1 MKVPYRQLLK
11 EPLIQFLL
19 IGLVLFFGERWIN
32 QQDYLEDQFR
42 ILVNDQIIAQ
52 FMQQQAKNFDPL
64 KAQQQVELL
73 SDEQRQR
80 LVDDYVRGEALY
92 REAKALN
99 LDRDDQ
105 IIRRRL
111 MQKMDYLAQGFY
123 DDVDVV
129 TEADLIAYY
138 KINQQDYKKLSRI
151 TFTHV
156 YVAFDQKTPTSEA
169 SAASE
174 ARAILK
180 SLRENNIP
188 FEKSGLYGQR
198 FLYNRNYVNR
208 GADEISS
215 HFGQAFKQQIFD
227 LELKQDPHWQGPIKS
242 SYGWHLILM
251 THKEQAYIPSLSEI
265 GTVVLADAQR
275 QRQQKVKR
283 QAIEK
288 LQSKYQVIDRDRR
301 Q

>member
-123 DDVDVV
+123 DDVDVLLSLAEFNRSIGFLA
-129 TEADLIAYY
+129 EAAAVHHLVKSFD
-138 KINQQDYKKLSRI
+138 NQQKIFK
-151 TFTHV
+151 
-156 YVAFDQKTPTSEA
+156 
-169 SAASE
+169 
-174 ARAILK
+174 
-180 SLRENNIP
+180 NI
-188 FEKSGLYGQR
+188 
-198 FLYNRNYVNR
+198 N
-208 GADEISS
+208 
-215 HFGQAFKQQIFD
+215 
-227 LELKQDPHWQGPIKS
+227 LEL
-242 SYGWHLILM
+242 
-251 THKEQAYIPSLSEI
+251 
-265 GTVVLADAQR
+265 
-275 QRQQKVKR
+275 
-283 QAIEK
+283 
-288 LQSKYQVIDRDRR
+288 
-301 Q
+301 

>member
-1 MKVPYRQLLK
+1 MKVLYRKLLK

-19 IGLVLFFGERWIN
+19 IGLALFFCERWIN
-32 QQDYLEDQFR
+32 QKDYSDDQFR

-52 FMQQQAKNFDPL
+52 FMQQQVKKFDPL

-73 SDEQRQR
+73 SDVQRQR
-80 LVDDYVRGEALY
+80 LVDDYVRGETLY

-123 DDVDVV
+123 DDIDAV
-129 TEADLIAYY
+129 TENDLTTYY
-138 KINQQDYKKLSRI
+138 NLNQQDYKKPSRI

-156 YVAFDQKTPTSEA
+156 YVAFDQKKHDSEA
-169 SAASE
+169 SAALE
-174 ARAILK
+174 AGEILK
-180 SLRENNIP
+180 ILRENNIP
-188 FEKSGLYGQR
+188 FEQSGLYGQR

-208 GADEISS
+208 DVDEISS

-227 LELKQDPHWQGPIKS
+227 LEFERPQWQGPIKS

-251 THKEQAYIPSLSEI
+251 THKEQAYIPPLSEI
-265 GTVVLADAQR
+265 GSIVLADVQR

-283 QAIEK
+283 QAIQK
-288 LQSKYQVIDRDRR
+288 LQSKYEIIDRDQR